1 MNAGASGVSGP
12 WPGRWLK
19 QTRPEEATPR
29 LSGYALR
36 MSLLAFLGPQELT
49 LVVILALVV
58 FGGSQ
63 LPKLARNLGRAQKE
77 LQKGMAEGAADAD
90 RAEGAAD
97 VDSTEDS
104 SD

>member
-1 MNAGASGVSGP
+1 
-12 WPGRWLK
+12 
-19 QTRPEEATPR
+19 
-29 LSGYALR
+29 
-36 MSLLAFLGPQELT
+36 MSLLAVLGPQELT
-49 LVVILALVV
+49 WVVSLALVGC
-58 FGGSQ
+58 GGCQ

-97 VDSTEDS
+97 ADRAEDS

>member
-1 MNAGASGVSGP
+1 MD
-12 WPGRWLK
+12 
-19 QTRPEEATPR
+19 T
-29 LSGYALR
+29 
-36 MSLLAFLGPQELT
+36 LAFLSSNELLIVL
-49 LVVILALVV
+49 LVALVL

-97 VDSTEDS
+97 ADRAEDS

>member
-1 MNAGASGVSGP
+1 
-12 WPGRWLK
+12 
-19 QTRPEEATPR
+19 
-29 LSGYALR
+29 
-36 MSLLAFLGPQELT
+36 MSLLAFLGTQELT